1 VIGFLRRLVE
11 LGAHEGLSPAD
22 LRRVH
27 LCNISALVGAVQTL
41 GFFVGFAIAGVDAY
55 GPVVALNAVNTLT
68 MAAPLFLNAKSAHR
82 LARAWIMT
90 AVNAHIALASLF
102 VSRQVGFQAYFF
114 IFPPVTLLL
123 MPGRRDLLQRWLLT
137 VASPVLYLLVEHHP
151 AWATPRV
158 PLPEAAFAPIRAVS
172 AALTFATLVLVV
184 YLFYLETLRAES
196 AAARE
201 HERSESLLRN
211 ILPDPIARRLKTQKE
226 SIADGFAEVSV
237 LFADIVGFTEL
248 SGRLAPA
255 ELVQLLNRVF
265 SEFDSLTERR
275 GLEKIK
281 TIGDAYMVAAGL
293 PEPRPDHAHVVA
305 RFAFDMLAVLARINE
320 ETGHKLALRIGIHSG
335 PVVAGVIGRRKFIY
349 DLWGDT
355 VNIASRM
362 ESHGVAGEIHVTAE
376 VARRIGDE
384 FDLSEPRTITVK
396 GKGEMVTHLIVRRR
410 VLTLPQPG
418 AGASAGGGAAR

>member
-1 VIGFLRRLVE
+1 MIGWLKRLVE
-11 LGAHEGLSPAD
+11 LGAHEGMPPAD

-27 LCNISALVGAVQTL
+27 LCNLSSMIGALQTL
-41 GFFVGFAIAGVDAY
+41 GFTIGFAVAGLDKY

-68 MAAPLFLNAKSAHR
+68 MAAPLLWNSRSAHR
-82 LARAWIMT
+82 VARIWVMT
-90 AVNAHIALASLF
+90 AVNVHIALASLL
-102 VSRQVGFQAYFF
+102 VGREVGFQAYFF

-123 MPGRRDLLQRWLLT
+123 MPGRSDIVPRSVLT
-137 VASPVLYLLVEHHP
+137 VASAAFYLLVEHHP
-151 AWATPRV
+151 AWAKGHV
-158 PLPEAAFAPIRAVS
+158 ALPEAAFAPISAVS
-172 AALTFATLVLVV
+172 AVLTFATLVFVV
-184 YLFYLETLRAES
+184 YLFYIETLRAES
-196 AAARE
+196 TASRE

-211 ILPDPIARRLKTQKE
+211 ILPDPIAKRLKTQKG

-237 LFADIVGFTEL
+237 LFADLVGFTEL
-248 SGRLAPA
+248 SGRMPPA

-265 SEFDSLTERR
+265 TEFDNLTERR

-293 PEPRPDHAHVVA
+293 PEPRPDHAHVAA
-305 RFAFDMLAVLARINE
+305 RFAFDMLAVLRRVNAD
-320 ETGHKLALRIGIHSG
+320 TGHTLALRIGIHTG
-335 PVVAGVIGRRKFIY
+335 PVVAGVIGKRKFIY

-362 ESHGVAGEIHVTAE
+362 ESHGVPGEIHVTAE

-410 VLTLPQPG
+410 VLTQPQPG
-418 AGASAGGGAAR
+418 SSAIEGADR